1 MSMDRIQHWVS
12 TLRTEW
18 PFKLRMRLWPLV
30 IGVLFLCCMATG
42 LAVVTT
48 THMTRVQFAQLQQ
61 LEQEKNQLQTE
72 WGQLLLEEGAWSTPA
87 RIEQIAMERLDM
99 RIPDVNDVE
108 VIRP

>member
-1 MSMDRIQHWVS
+1 MNMDRIQYWVS

-18 PFKLRMRLWPLV
+18 PFTLRMRFWPLV
-30 IGVLFLCCMATG
+30 ISALFLCCLATG
-42 LAVVTT
+42 LAIVAT

-87 RIEQIAMERLDM
+87 RIEQIATERLDM